1 MGWFPMHES
10 GQINTKRLMR
20 QLEIDEGKK
29 LKVYYD
35 TEGLLTVGI
44 GHLIKNTDPP
54 EIRNLKVGD
63 SITEDQCREL
73 FNNDLAIAIA
83 DFRVIFSDWE
93 TIPAEVQEIIINML
107 FNLGRNRLLKFK
119 KFIEAVY
126 AKQWDRAAD
135 EMQNS
140 RWFTQVGDRSKR
152 LVARMRTMHVLS
164 IGG

>member
-1 MGWFPMHES
+1 MFH
-10 GQINTKRLMR
+10 Q
-20 QLEIDEGKK
+20 
-29 LKVYYD
+29 
-35 TEGLLTVGI
+35 
-44 GHLIKNTDPP
+44 
-54 EIRNLKVGD
+54 
-63 SITEDQCREL
+63 
-73 FNNDLAIAIA
+73 DLAIAIA

-126 AKQWDRAAD
+126 AKEWDRAAD

-140 RWFTQVGDRSKR
+140 RWYTQVGNRSKR
-152 LVARMRTMHVLS
+152 LVARMRSMHVLS

>member
-1 MGWFPMHES
+1 MHES

-83 DFRVIFSDWE
+83 DFIYLLRLGNHSSRSTRNYHQYVI
-93 TIPAEVQEIIINML
+93 
-107 FNLGRNRLLKFK
+107 
-119 KFIEAVY
+119 
-126 AKQWDRAAD
+126 
-135 EMQNS
+135 
-140 RWFTQVGDRSKR
+140 
-152 LVARMRTMHVLS
+152 
-164 IGG
+164 